1 MSSTNDVVTPS
12 ERLTGRVKWF
22 NNSAGYGFITVTD
35 GDKSGSD
42 VFVHH
47 SALEVESQQYKYL
60 IQGEYVEFSLV
71 KSSEG
76 AHEWQ
81 VSNVNG
87 IKGGKLMCETRREF
101 KIARSSYKGVD
112 SEPESR
118 EESGARESGPRQQR
132 VPRESGS
139 RESGSREYT
148 PRARESGPRESG
160 PRARGEGPRESGPR
174 ESRPRESRPRETGTD
189 DKKEWTLVKQ
199 KEQVKPRGRPP
210 RQNSEAK

>member
-1 MSSTNDVVTPS
+1 MSSTTDVVTPS

-22 NNSAGYGFITVTD
+22 NNQAGYGFITVTD

-60 IQGEYVEFSLV
+60 IQGEYVEFGLV
-71 KSSEG
+71 KSSG
-76 AHEWQ
+76 GSHEWQ
-81 VSNVNG
+81 ASNVNG

-101 KIARSSYKGVD
+101 KIARSSYKGD
-112 SEPESR
+112 NEPSE
-118 EESGARESGPRQQR
+118 PRQQR
-132 VPRESGS
+132 VPRETGP
-139 RESGSREYT
+139 REM
-148 PRARESGPRESG
+148 SGPRETG
-160 PRARGEGPRESGPR
+160 PREARVPRETRVPRARGEGPREASSSR
-174 ESRPRESRPRETGTD
+174 EASSE

-199 KEQVKPRGRPP
+199 KAPAKGRGRPP

>member
-1 MSSTNDVVTPS
+1 MSTTTDVVTPS

-22 NNSAGYGFITVTD
+22 NNHAGYGFITVTD

-71 KSSEG
+71 KSSG
-76 AHEWQ
+76 GDHEWQ
-81 VSNVNG
+81 ASNVNG

-101 KIARSSYKGVD
+101 KMTRSSYKGNESDNQESPV
-112 SEPESR
+112 SR
-118 EESGARESGPRQQR
+118 EPREAR
-132 VPRESGS
+132 VPRS
-139 RESGSREYT
+139 
-148 PRARESGPRESG
+148 
-160 PRARGEGPRESGPR
+160 RGEGPREASVKR
-174 ESRPRESRPRETGTD
+174 EVGVKGELCEDG
-189 DKKEWTLVKQ
+189 KKEWTLVKQ
-199 KEQVKPRGRPP
+199 KAPAKARGRPP